1 MGIFHHIYSW
11 VLFWQLSSHLAS
23 GSQPPSTD
31 PLVIANLEPQY
42 CPHPFRLSGSR
53 FQVEITLWL
62 KEYLLISSLG
72 WTASAL
78 MGCTH
83 ATCLVLG
90 PGPSPAKLKDTPG
103 STFPLMKTLI
113 CLAIHFLSKKLPK
126 FSKDIIF
133 LYFQFQ
139 HVFFMS
145 KITHFSLGVWHR
157 GETLVYPFTFHLIMS
172 NSYKLPVWVKHGN
185 WRKE

>member
-1 MGIFHHIYSW
+1 M
-11 VLFWQLSSHLAS
+11 LA
-23 GSQPPSTD
+23 PFILPVIKLPTSTN
-31 PLVIANLEPQY
+31 PFIISYLEPQHF
-42 CPHPFRLSGSR
+42 PHPLQAIRAGGEFH
-53 FQVEITLWL
+53 VVITLWL
-62 KEYLLISSLG
+62 KERLLISSLG
-72 WTASAL
+72 WTACAL
-78 MGCTH
+78 MGCSPV
-83 ATCLVLG
+83 ACLDLG